1 MRKILLPIL
10 LFIFLAKTM
19 TLKVK
24 KKLDILKNTLVET
37 YSEIEILEKEIILLD
52 STYIQKNYEL
62 VTVSKLNNDPFIHE
76 IELRGNI
83 ESRKNVIVV
92 PEVVGKYLS

>member
-1 MRKILLPIL
+1 
-10 LFIFLAKTM
+10 M

-52 STYIQKNYEL
+52 STYLQKNYEL
-62 VTVSKLNNDPFIHE
+62 VTVSKLNNDPLH
-76 IELRGNI
+76 
-83 ESRKNVIVV
+83 S
-92 PEVVGKYLS
+92 

>member
-10 LFIFLAKTM
+10 LFIFSCENNDIESK
-19 TLKVK
+19 K

-52 STYIQKNYEL
+52 STYIQKNYRPISETHL
-62 VTVSKLNNDPFIHE
+62 GS
-76 IELRGNI
+76 
-83 ESRKNVIVV
+83 V
-92 PEVVGKYLS
+92 PKQVF